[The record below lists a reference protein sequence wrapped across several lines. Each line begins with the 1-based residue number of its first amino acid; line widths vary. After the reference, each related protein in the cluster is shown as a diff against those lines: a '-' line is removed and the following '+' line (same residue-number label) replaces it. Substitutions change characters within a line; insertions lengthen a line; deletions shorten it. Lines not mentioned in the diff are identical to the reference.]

1 MKNSLLMLMMVMVML
16 SATAQSKKKQDI
28 EAIKSMCGCHEVDFN
43 FAETFASEK
52 DYEFSDNYHSAGT
65 EYVFVVEESDDKI
78 VLQHLLIINDSTVI
92 KHWRQDWLYE
102 NNDLFTYHQDNTWQ
116 YQALEARAIVG
127 QWTQKV
133 YQVDDSPRYE
143 ASATWVHVD
152 GKHYWEATADAPLPR
167 REITKRKDYN
177 VMTRLNR
184 QEITDYGWLH
194 EQDNDKVV
202 RSAEGDRLLA
212 REKGYNTYTKIDES
226 SCQPAI
232 DWWHKHRIF
241 WNDVRAVWDGAF
253 AKKQDVKLA
262 KKVDGQMLFMQ
273 LFKLQD
279 KMMFF
284 KTYDSVTARNEIKK
298 VISQYLESDFEL
310 VRK

>member
-1 MKNSLLMLMMVMVML
+1 
-16 SATAQSKKKQDI
+16 
-28 EAIKSMCGCHEVDFN
+28 
-43 FAETFASEK
+43 
-52 DYEFSDNYHSAGT
+52 
-65 EYVFVVEESDDKI
+65 
-78 VLQHLLIINDSTVI
+78 
-92 KHWRQDWLYE
+92 
-102 NNDLFTYHQDNTWQ
+102 
-116 YQALEARAIVG
+116 
-127 QWTQKV
+127 
-133 YQVDDSPRYE
+133 
-143 ASATWVHVD
+143 
-152 GKHYWEATADAPLPR
+152 
-167 REITKRKDYN
+167 
-177 VMTRLNR
+177 
-184 QEITDYGWLH
+184 
-194 EQDNDKVV
+194 
-202 RSAEGDRLLA
+202 LA

-232 DWWHKHRIF
+232 DWWHKHGIF